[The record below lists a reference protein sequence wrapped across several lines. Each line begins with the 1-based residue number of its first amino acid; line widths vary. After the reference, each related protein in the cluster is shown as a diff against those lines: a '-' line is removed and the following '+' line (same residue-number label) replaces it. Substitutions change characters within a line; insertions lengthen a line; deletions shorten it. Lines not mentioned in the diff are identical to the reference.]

1 MKIREVF
8 IERKINSLIVL
19 KLLSNS
25 SLDMWLLGKWADK
38 MKEKVQVD
46 MWKKYDKI
54 KADWK
59 KQQSG
64 MSL

>member
-1 MKIREVF
+1 MF
-8 IERKINSLIVL
+8 IERKISSLIVL
-19 KLLSNS
+19 KLLSNNNVN
-25 SLDMWLLGKWADK
+25 MWLLGKWANK

-46 MWKKYDKI
+46 MWKKYAKI

-64 MSL
+64 VAL